1 MPHLLYTQAT
11 LSKMKRILLLLFTIT
26 FAISCST
33 SEKIQQTSST
43 IAEDEN
49 NSSSNSDAGG
59 PPTKQQLIGFWKMVE
74 FPKKEMNQVDPWPLP
89 YQWFAFYE
97 DGKVYSMMTSQ
108 DNNYT
113 AEDLNDIFTILPSS
127 QTPNYNLQGQFL
139 TIDNPGIKNYQE
151 LWGVNLFAK
160 DIEGLAKKGDLI
172 MTLDDGKGNVIYY
185 RLLRKV
191 K

>member
-1 MPHLLYTQAT
+1 MN
-11 LSKMKRILLLLFTIT
+11 RILLLILTMT

-33 SEKIQQTSST
+33 SQNVQQSST
-43 IAEDEN
+43 SVSEEETK
-49 NSSSNSDAGG
+49 SSSNSDAGG

-74 FPKKEMNQVDPWPLP
+74 FPKKELNQVNPWPLP

-108 DNNYT
+108 GSNYT
-113 AEDLNDIFTILPSS
+113 AEDLDEIFKTLPNSK
-127 QTPNYNLQGQFL
+127 TPNYKLQGQFV
-139 TIDNPGIKNYQE
+139 TIDNPEIKNYQE

-172 MTLDDGKGNVIYY
+172 MTLDDGKGNVVYY
-185 RLLRKV
+185 RLLRRV
-191 K
+191 E